1 MRRIAAREA
10 RNRFG
15 RLLDASQGAPV
26 LVTRKD
32 RPVSVLMSVQQ
43 YERLRGAGWERLTR
57 TMDALGREAAA
68 SRLTESGLEALLAD
82 ES

>member
-1 MRRIAAREA
+1 M
-10 RNRFG
+10 
-15 RLLDASQGAPV
+15 